1 MWLVKETDAGKSGPT
16 MELYEEQQKKNKE
29 SVGPRSDAQQVS
41 YCKERVLAF
50 I

>member
-1 MWLVKETDAGKSGPT
+1 MSVAT
-16 MELYEEQQKKNKE
+16 MNTKNSKKKKKNKE
-29 SVGPRSDAQQVS
+29 SVGARSDAQQVS